1 MKKVYVAA
9 SILSADFKN
18 LEKEISNLKEEGV
31 EYLHFDVMDGHFV
44 KNISFGSYV
53 LSCIKDTSNLINDV
67 HLMIDNPKLYYQDFI
82 NAGADIITFH
92 YEAIDKSDILP
103 LIKEIKSKGV
113 KVGLSIKPSTKVD
126 LIKDFL
132 KELDLVLVMS
142 VEPGFGGQKF
152 IEGSLNKIKELDNL
166 RKKFNLN
173 FLIEVDGGV
182 NDLTSKKIIDSSA
195 DILVS
200 GSYIFK
206 SKSRKES
213 IMKIKGEYHD

>member
-18 LEKEISNLKEEGV
+18 LEKEISNLKNDGV
-31 EYLHFDVMDGHFV
+31 DYLHFDVMDGHFV
-44 KNISFGSYV
+44 KNISFGSYI
-53 LSCIKDTSNLINDV
+53 LSCIKDTSKLINDV
-67 HLMIDNPKLYYQDFI
+67 HLMIDNPKFYYQDFI

-92 YEAIDKSDILP
+92 YEAVDKNEVIP
-103 LIKEIKSKGV
+103 LIREIKSKGI
-113 KVGLSIKPSTKVD
+113 KVGLSIKPATRVD

-152 IEGSLNKIKELDNL
+152 IENSLNKIKELDDL
-166 RKKFNLN
+166 RKSLNLN

-182 NDLTSKKIIDSSA
+182 NDLTSKKIINSNA

-213 IMKIKGEYHD
+213 IMKIKGEYDD